1 MIDLAL
7 LSQVAI
13 GLYRGS
19 FYWLLAAGLT
29 LIFGVTRIVNF
40 AHAAFFVLGGYLMYT
55 FYVLT
60 GSFLLSL
67 IASLTVTGLLGALTE
82 VTLIRRIYEVPPI
95 YQLLLTF
102 GVTLVVNDVQKLV
115 WGKFPKYIDV
125 PEYFKGSIQLG
136 AISYSYYSLLVVVL
150 GFLVFLLLHLII
162 NKTIWGLRV
171 RAVWR
176 DPSVAQTL
184 RINPRKLYT
193 TIFLIGTALAGL
205 GGSLIIVLHPVGP
218 GLGDYLIV
226 YAFIVVVMAGLGNI
240 VGAFIVSLLIGVLSS
255 VFTWLIPEADIL
267 LIYLIAA
274 VCLLLRVGGLFGER

>member
-1 MIDLAL
+1 MIDQAL
-7 LSQVAI
+7 LSQIVI
-13 GLYRGS
+13 GLYKGS

-40 AHAAFFVLGGYLMYT
+40 AHAAFFVLGGYLMYS

-67 IASLTVTGLLGALTE
+67 ITSLAATGLLGALTE
-82 VTLIRRIYEVPPI
+82 ITLIRRIYGVPSI

-102 GVTLVVNDVQKLV
+102 GVTLILNDSQKLV

-125 PEYFKGSIQLG
+125 PGYLKGSIQIG
-136 AISYSYYSLLVVVL
+136 AISYSYYSLLLVML
-150 GFLVFLLLHLII
+150 GFLIFLLLHLSI
-162 NKTIWGLRV
+162 NKTMWGLKV

-184 RINPRKLYT
+184 GINPKKLYT
-193 TIFLIGTALAGL
+193 MIFLIGTALAGL
-205 GGSLIIVLHPVGP
+205 GGSLIVVLHPVGP
-218 GLGDYLIV
+218 GLGDHLII

-240 VGAFIVSLLIGVLSS
+240 VGAFVVSLLVGVLSS
-255 VFTWLIPEADIL
+255 IFAWLIPEVDIL

-274 VCLLLRVGGLFGER
+274 LSLLVRTGGLFGER